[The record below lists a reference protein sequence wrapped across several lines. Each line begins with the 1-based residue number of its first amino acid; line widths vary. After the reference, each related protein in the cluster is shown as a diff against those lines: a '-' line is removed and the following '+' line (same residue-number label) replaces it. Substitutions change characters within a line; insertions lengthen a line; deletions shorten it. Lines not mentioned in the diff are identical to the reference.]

1 MDGGWLEGAE
11 ADGRQGRS
19 QGLASLASSYVD
31 KRTRQRERSRYNCRS
46 TFVLFSVFYLPE
58 SLFVWLHLNCPSWE
72 FSFLS
77 GLKLDHLTM
86 D

>member
-1 MDGGWLEGAE
+1 MDGGWLAGAE

-46 TFVLFSVFYLPE
+46 TFGLFSVFYLPE
-58 SLFVWLHLNCPSWE
+58 FLLSWLCLNCPLWG
-72 FSFLS
+72 FLFYLALS
-77 GLKLDHLTM
+77 SAI
-86 D
+86 